1 MSGDRTGN
9 PSPGFK
15 DTPDPADD
23 PVMDSRTRRAV
34 FRLLGASV
42 VVFGVFVT
50 ATAVRRA
57 DQVVASGR
65 EVLLGGELVDLFSA
79 RDLTVSGHAELA
91 GTAAALGDLDVQ
103 AGSLRVERDAIRVFA
118 VGGAVH
124 VAETA
129 TIVFPE
135 AGALKYGTIRSGA
148 TGSSETVLRDPGA
161 VARYAEMTPS
171 LAASSQCF
179 DRAPSTG
186 FVRSMVGGL
195 TLVGDGVSGLQVFTV
210 DDAFVGEIRV
220 SRVPAAAS
228 VLVNVVGRHVELA
241 PRGDEWNEI
250 AASTLVN
257 VVDPGRVDVNTGRGV
272 RLNTLVGATDAQ
284 VSIMGDRLTGTM
296 LSLGAVDIA
305 NTRFEHG
312 PIEAPL
318 LPECAATAPHDSDE
332 VVTGGT
338 MPAEPTDDVVSTT
351 STTTT
356 TTTTLA
362 AGPQPRGSRAVPG
375 AAFALGGAA
384 TESQWWLGVPLTLF
398 GVMLLGLGWIE
409 EHGRLQ
415 RERLARRRVAVRVLR
430 RVGLADRS

>member
-1 MSGDRTGN
+1 
-9 PSPGFK
+9 
-15 DTPDPADD
+15 
-23 PVMDSRTRRAV
+23 MDSRTRRAF

-79 RDLTVSGHAELA
+79 RNLTVSGHAELA
-91 GTAAALGDLDVQ
+91 GTAAALGDLDVR

-124 VAETA
+124 IADTA

-135 AGALKYGTIRSGA
+135 SGALKYGTIRSGA
-148 TGSSETVLRDPGA
+148 TGSRETVLRDPDA

-171 LAASSQCF
+171 LAASSRCF

-186 FVRSMVGGL
+186 FVRSTPEGI
-195 TLVGDGVSGLQVFTV
+195 TLIGDGVSGLQVFTV
-210 DDAFVGEIRV
+210 DDAFVGEINV

-228 VLVNVVGRHVELA
+228 VLVNVVGRRIEIA
-241 PRGDEWNEI
+241 PRGADWNEI

-257 VVDPGRVDVNTGRGV
+257 VADAAHIDVITGRGV

-284 VSIMGDRLTGTM
+284 VSIVGDRLTGTM

-305 NTRFEHG
+305 STRFEHG

-318 LPECAATAPHDSDE
+318 LPECAATGPQHSDE

-338 MPAEPTDDVVSTT
+338 MPVEYAGEIISTT

-362 AGPQPRGSRAVPG
+362 GGPQPRGSRAVPG

-384 TESQWWLGVPLTLF
+384 TESQWWLGVPLTLL
-398 GVMLLGLGWIE
+398 GVALLGLGWIE
-409 EHGRLQ
+409 EQTRLQ
-415 RERLARRRVAVRVLR
+415 RARLERRRVAVRVLR
-430 RVGLADRS
+430 RVGLADRP